1 LNDQLELTEHSI
13 NQDHEARHTRLG
25 DLTRDR
31 IVDAAYRALLKQGY
45 HQTSM
50 KDIAAE
56 AGVAPGLAH
65 YYFATKEEL
74 LVAVIE
80 RACSP
85 LNREWEAEQS
95 LLGGASP
102 SGEQALAQAVA
113 GFQFAREEIRKFLD
127 LHRLIFDMFG
137 VGLHNPRIAEA
148 VARFINERRQ
158 DIALIVRSVVAAS
171 PVKPASDPDAIAAVI
186 WGAINGIVLQKLVD
200 PTFDSDAAVDA
211 LSEMA
216 FALAAAAA
224 PAGVRTE
231 EG

>member
-1 LNDQLELTEHSI
+1 MKAE
-13 NQDHEARHTRLG
+13 EAGRHTRVG

-65 YYFATKEEL
+65 YYFETKEDL

-85 LNREWEAEQS
+85 LDQAWESERER
-95 LLGGASP
+95 LGGASP
-102 SGEQALAQAVA
+102 SREQGLAQAVA
-113 GFQFAREEIRKFLD
+113 GFQFARDEIHKFLD

-137 VGLHNPRIAEA
+137 VGLHNPRIAAA
-148 VARFINERRQ
+148 VARFINDRRQ
-158 DIALIVRSVVAAS
+158 DIALIVRSVVAAL
-171 PVKPASDPDAIAAVI
+171 PAAPASDPDAIAAAL
-186 WGAINGIVLQKLVD
+186 WGSMNGIVLQKLVD
-200 PTFDSDAAVDA
+200 PTFDSDAALDA

-216 FALAAAAA
+216 FALAAAPA
-224 PAGVRTE
+224 PTQVRLE
-231 EG
+231 ED

>member
-1 LNDQLELTEHSI
+1 MNGQLELTDHSI
-13 NQDHEARHTRLG
+13 NIEHEARHTRAG

-31 IVDAAYRALLKQGY
+31 IVDAAYRALLRQGY

-65 YYFATKEEL
+65 YYFETKEDL
-74 LVAVIE
+74 LVAVID
-80 RACSP
+80 RACMP
-85 LNREWEAEQS
+85 LDQEWKRQREGE
-95 LLGGASP
+95 GGAAP

-113 GFQFAREEIRKFLD
+113 GFQFAREEIRRYLD

-137 VGLHNPRIAEA
+137 VGLHNPRIAAA
-148 VARFINERRQ
+148 VARFINQRRQ
-158 DIALIVRSVVAAS
+158 DIVEIVRAVVAAM
-171 PVKPASDPDAIAAVI
+171 PAPPASDPEAIAGAL
-186 WGAINGIVLQKLVD
+186 WGSMNGIVLQTLMD
-200 PTFDSDAAVDA
+200 PTFDSDAAIDA

-216 FALAAAAA
+216 FALAAAPRARA
-224 PAGVRTE
+224 E